1 MSKLP
6 MLVLLFLISF
16 SGMSA
21 ITEKDVKDF
30 LKDLLKHTE
39 KVIKDLEDMTKKT
52 NNTEIIR
59 MDKNG
64 IESFTQSAQI
74 MKLSGLRDKD
84 LNNFLERFIQRL
96 KLPEKEAMEVK
107 NSLKQIADDING
119 EWQSYKFVYT
129 KNVTNSSIFYT
140 SVLAQHDKDQE
151 KSNWIYTE
159 LNSHLNKSDIMII
172 SKTKKVGNKIVEDVE
187 VIRKPVN
194 FTDVDVDLMMKF
206 LDVASVQAFSNYLGV
221 NNPDKNLVFLNES

>member
-1 MSKLP
+1 

-21 ITEKDVKDF
+21 ITVKDVKDF
-30 LKDLLKHTE
+30 LKDLLKHTK
-39 KVIKDLEDMTKKT
+39 KVIKDLEDITKKT

-59 MDKNG
+59 MEKNG

-84 LNNFLERFIQRL
+84 LNNFLERLIQRL
-96 KLPEKEAMEVK
+96 KLPEKEAIEVK
-107 NSLKQIADDING
+107 NSLKIIADDVNG
-119 EWQSYKFVYT
+119 EWQSYKFLYT

-172 SKTKKVGNKIVEDVE
+172 SKTNKVDNKILEDVE

-194 FTDVDVDLMMKF
+194 FTDVDVDLIMKF
-206 LDVASVQAFSNYLGV
+206 LEVASVQAFGNYLGV
-221 NNPDKNLVFLNES
+221 NEQDKNLVFLNES